1 MYGTFYEVKAAY
13 KYVFHA
19 LYQSSK
25 GAAHFPAA
33 PILYLCGQSRF
44 GSVITQNRTQI
55 DSFRLVWYNR
65 LGSFEPQGRQHS
77 DGRFFSGILC
87 KGGVP
92 MPITLTFHIF
102 GLTVT
107 IRINGRNRHSGK

>member
-1 MYGTFYEVKAAY
+1 MNPKGTKTATGGLTPE
-13 KYVFHA
+13 
-19 LYQSSK
+19 
-25 GAAHFPAA
+25 FP
-33 PILYLCGQSRF
+33 L
-44 GSVITQNRTQI
+44 
-55 DSFRLVWYNR
+55 
-65 LGSFEPQGRQHS
+65 
-77 DGRFFSGILC
+77 